1 MIFIIYEKKV
11 GLGREG
17 AELFLHLF
25 YTNYDT
31 HNVFFTHQTLYKTRT
46 FEKVSVTKPCLS
58 IRYRMAVQY

>member
-25 YTNYDT
+25 YTTYDT
-31 HNVFFTHQTLYKTRT
+31 QNVFFTHQTLYKIRI
-46 FEKVSVTKPCLS
+46 FEKASVTIPRLS
-58 IRYRMAVQY
+58 IRYRMAIQI